1 MRRRPIDIDPLFH
14 ALGDPTR
21 RAILDRLVERP
32 ASVSALAEP
41 LGITLTAV
49 AQHLQV
55 LEEVRLVHT
64 EKLGRVRTC
73 RINLAALAEA
83 ERWIAERRVEWERR
97 LDRLGDY
104 LEILKSEG
112 KSDEHNE

>member
-1 MRRRPIDIDPLFH
+1 MRNRPIDMDRLFH

-21 RAILDRLVERP
+21 RAILDQLTERP
-32 ASVSALAEP
+32 MSVSALAEP

-49 AQHLQV
+49 AQHLQL

-73 RINLAALAEA
+73 RIEAMGFQALEQWT
-83 ERWIAERRVEWERR
+83 RDHRTVWERK
-97 LDRLGDY
+97 LDRLGA
-104 LEILKSEG
+104 ILA
-112 KSDEHNE
+112 DEDTR